1 MIIMMIMIVRIRDPI
16 QACYVE
22 NDDYDDIDKSVT
34 NSSLLESNS
43 VIPVLYFAKSPK
55 LTSIIIIMVIIVMMI
70 IMMMMMKMLINKK
83 AKFVLLILKLYL
95 DTASNRM

>member
-1 MIIMMIMIVRIRDPI
+1 MLIMCQSR
-16 QACYVE
+16 
-22 NDDYDDIDKSVT
+22 K
-34 NSSLLESNS
+34 NS

-55 LTSIIIIMVIIVMMI
+55 LASIIIIMV
-70 IMMMMMKMLINKK
+70 MMMMKKSINKK